1 MNAKGTKLQ
10 FHRRNNVDGTVESI
24 CLKCFLTVRPENGL
38 ALEAA
43 ERVHSDHCSRIVATD
58 VSERSKLAS
67 RKSA

>member
-1 MNAKGTKLQ
+1 L
-10 FHRRNNVDGTVESI
+10 ESI
-24 CLKCFLTVRPENGL
+24 CLKCFLTVRPEKGL

-58 VSERSKLAS
+58 VSERSKLVS